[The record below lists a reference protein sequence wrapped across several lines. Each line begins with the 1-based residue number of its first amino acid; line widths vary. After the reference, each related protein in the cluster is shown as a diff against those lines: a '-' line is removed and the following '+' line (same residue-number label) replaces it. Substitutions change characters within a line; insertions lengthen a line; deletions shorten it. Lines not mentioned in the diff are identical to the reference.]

1 MWKRISFM
9 VVLVLSIF
17 ALSACTLLG
26 GNNKNNNEPQADTT
40 KKYYY
45 TFTMDAKEYSYEYV
59 QKGSDPISLTLSIDG
74 TKQYEYV
81 VSFDNGTVAEVSCSA
96 DIVDTFATIYLG
108 DGTFTFTYDSISAD
122 KEVACDRIVS
132 GYDYYAGDYSVITA
146 GAENTVYS
154 LRADGTAT
162 CGELTGKFY
171 PWSGNTV
178 LVECG
183 DKKSIITIDTGILPP
198 EESTKRCYYRGDY
211 VGTPFVGMN
220 ERYRGALDYEGKTL
234 YAKGNQAAMVYFEDN
249 SRSDSMIL
257 FDSAVRIEDDLKF
270 VTSNKT
276 LTLDQDKKTFIEK
289 PVHVY
294 TAANNENKKLY
305 VYDDYHFI
313 VVGNEI
319 ESGSRLLFNN
329 FEAGNG
335 YYLSRFIA
343 GGFGFVTI
351 LDENFVDIAIY
362 QEMPDES
369 FAGFENVRTYT
380 SDAPDSTASYGVLN
394 DDTGFNTFDVAT
406 TELKLIG
413 GETGTMYLRMTNSS
427 YTIPAYYVYSYETDG
442 DGHIKFAGKTRSV
455 VRFDLNED
463 GTCTVLNA
471 N

>member
-26 GNNKNNNEPQADTT
+26 GNNKNNNEPQTDTT

-45 TFTMDAKEYSYEYV
+45 TFTMDDKAYSYEYV

-74 TKQYEYV
+74 TKQYEYTLG
-81 VSFDNGTVAEVSCSA
+81 DAAEVSCSA
-96 DIVDTFATIYLG
+96 DIVDTFASINLG

-132 GYDYYAGDYSVITA
+132 GYDYYAGQYRSDYYEADGKAYVL
-146 GAENTVYS
+146 N
-154 LRADGTAT
+154 ADGTVT
-162 CGELTGKFY
+162 CGSLSGKFY

-178 LVECG
+178 LVEYG
-183 DKKSIITIDTGILPP
+183 DKKEIVTV
-198 EESTKRCYYRGDY
+198 STQSAGGDEKICYYRGDY

-220 ERYRGALDYEGKTL
+220 ERYRGALNYEGKTL
-234 YAKGNQAAMVYFEDN
+234 YAKGNQAAMVYFEDTYQSN
-249 SRSDSMIL
+249 SYIM
-257 FDSAVRIEDDLKF
+257 FESAVRTEGELKF

-289 PVHVY
+289 PVHIY

-305 VYDDYHFI
+305 VYDDYRFI

-335 YYLSRFIA
+335 YYLSRLIA

-394 DDTGFNTFDVAT
+394 DDVGFYTFDVAN

-427 YTIPAYYVYSYETDG
+427 YTIPAYYVYSYETDT
-442 DGHIKFAGKTRSV
+442 DGYIKFAGESRSV

>member
-9 VVLVLSIF
+9 VVLALSIF

-26 GNNKNNNEPQADTT
+26 GNNKNNNEPQGDTT

-45 TFTMDAKEYSYEYV
+45 AFTMDDKEYSYEYV

-74 TKQYEYV
+74 TKQYEYTL
-81 VSFDNGTVAEVSCSA
+81 DGAAEVSCSV
-96 DIVDTFATIYLG
+96 DIVDTFARINLG
-108 DGTFTFTYDSISAD
+108 DGTFTFTYYQLSAD

-132 GYDYYAGDYSVITA
+132 GYDYYAGQYRSNYYEADGKAYVL
-146 GAENTVYS
+146 N
-154 LRADGTAT
+154 ADGTVT
-162 CGELTGKFY
+162 CGSLSGKFY

-178 LVECG
+178 LVEYG
-183 DKKSIITIDTGILPP
+183 DKKEIVTV
-198 EESTKRCYYRGDY
+198 STQSAGGDEKICYYRGDY

-220 ERYRGALDYEGKTL
+220 ACYRGALNYEGKTL
-234 YAKGNQAAMVYFEDN
+234 YVKGGQAALVDWRYYT
-249 SRSDSMIL
+249 DSSSIVFGGL
-257 FDSAVRIEDDLKF
+257 
-270 VTSNKT
+270 TSNTDGSRFLGNNKT
-276 LTLDQDKKTFIEK
+276 YELDNDRKTFIEK

-305 VYDDYHFI
+305 VYDDYRFI

-335 YYLSRFIA
+335 YYLSRFIT

-413 GETGTMYLRMTNSS
+413 GETGTMYLFMTNGS
-427 YTIPAYYVYSYETDG
+427 YTVPAYYVYSYETDG
-442 DGHIKFAGKTRSV
+442 DGYIKFAGKSRST
-455 VRFDLNED
+455 VRFALNEN
-463 GTCTVLNA
+463 GTCSVLNV